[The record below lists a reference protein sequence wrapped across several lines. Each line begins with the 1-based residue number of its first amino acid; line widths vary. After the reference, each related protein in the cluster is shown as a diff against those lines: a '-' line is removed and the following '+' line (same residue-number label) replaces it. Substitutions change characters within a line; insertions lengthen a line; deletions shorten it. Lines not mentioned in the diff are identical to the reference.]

1 LRPAK
6 EYLLT
11 TGKAPRYR
19 DVGASFTIT
28 ASGIILTTF
37 ITGAAGFI
45 GSNLVD
51 RLLNDGEA
59 VVGYDN
65 LSTGMPEFIAS
76 ARQHRNFTFVQGDLL
91 DTRSLTEAMRD
102 ANRVVHLAANADV
115 RFGLTHPRK
124 DLEQNTI
131 ATFNVLEAMRAN
143 NVREITFSS
152 TGSIYGEAAVVP
164 TPEDAPFPVQTSLY
178 GASELAC
185 EGMIEAYAEGYGI
198 KARIF
203 RFVSILG
210 QRYNH
215 GHVFD
220 FMMQLAKNQ
229 YRLHV
234 LGDGKQRKSYLHVDD
249 CIEAMLLASWAS
261 DERIAIFNL
270 GADEV
275 CQISDSVDW
284 ILGRLNLSPRLSFS
298 GGRQGWIG
306 DNPLIHLDISH
317 IRGLGWQPKRSIRE
331 AVEHTV
337 DWLDANRW
345 VFAKRC

>member
-1 LRPAK
+1 MADRRGADCCGCVKASAK
-6 EYLLT
+6 
-11 TGKAPRYR
+11 G
-19 DVGASFTIT
+19 TI
-28 ASGIILTTF
+28 LPTF
-37 ITGAAGFI
+37 VTGAAGFI
-45 GSNLVD
+45 GSNLID
-51 RLLNDGEA
+51 RLLGAGEV

-65 LSTGMPEFIAS
+65 LSTGMLEFIAS

-91 DTRSLTEAMRD
+91 DARSLTEAMRG
-102 ANRVVHLAANADV
+102 ASRVVHLAANADV
-115 RFGLTHPRK
+115 RFGLAHPHK

-131 ATFNVLEAMRAN
+131 ATFNVLEAMRST

-152 TGSIYGEAAVVP
+152 TGSIYGEATVVP

-178 GASELAC
+178 GASKLAC
-185 EGMIEAYAEGYGI
+185 EGMIAAYAEGYGI
-198 KARIF
+198 RARIF

-210 QRYNH
+210 QRYSH

-229 YRLHV
+229 TKLHI

-249 CIEAMLLASWAS
+249 CIEAMLLALGVG

-270 GADEV
+270 GTDEV
-275 CQISDSVDW
+275 CQVLDSVSW
-284 ILGRLNLSPRLSFS
+284 IVGRLKLSPQLTFS

-306 DNPLIHLDISH
+306 DNPLIHLDTSR
-317 IRGLGWQPKRSIRE
+317 IRGLGWRPKRSIRE

-345 VFAKRC
+345 VFEKRH

>member
-1 LRPAK
+1 
-6 EYLLT
+6 
-11 TGKAPRYR
+11 
-19 DVGASFTIT
+19 
-28 ASGIILTTF
+28 LTTF
-37 ITGAAGFI
+37 VTGAAGFI

-51 RLLNDGEA
+51 RLLRDGEV

-91 DTRSLTEAMRD
+91 DTRSLTEATRG
-102 ANRVVHLAANADV
+102 ASRVAHLAANADV
-115 RFGLTHPRK
+115 RFGLDHPRK

-131 ATFNVLEAMRAN
+131 ATFNVLEAMRTN
-143 NVREITFSS
+143 DVREIAFSS
-152 TGSIYGEAAVVP
+152 TGSIYGETAVVP

-178 GASELAC
+178 GASKLAC
-185 EGMIEAYAEGYGI
+185 EGMIAAYAEGYGI

-210 QRYNH
+210 ERYSH

-220 FMMQLAKNQ
+220 FMKQLAEDRS
-229 YRLHV
+229 RLHI
-234 LGDGKQRKSYLHVDD
+234 LGDGQQRKSYLHVDD
-249 CIEAMLLASWAS
+249 CIEAMLLALSTG

-270 GADEV
+270 GTDEV
-275 CQISDSVDW
+275 CQVLDSVDW
-284 ILGRLNLSPRLSFS
+284 IVRRLRLSPQLSFS

-306 DNPLIHLDISH
+306 DNPLIHVDTSR
-317 IRGLGWQPKRSIRE
+317 IRGLGWRPKRSIRE
-331 AVEHTV
+331 AVELTV

-345 VFAKRC
+345 VFAKRH

>member
-1 LRPAK
+1 
-6 EYLLT
+6 
-11 TGKAPRYR
+11 
-19 DVGASFTIT
+19 V
-28 ASGIILTTF
+28 
-37 ITGAAGFI
+37 TGAAGFI

-51 RLLNDGEA
+51 RRLGDGE
-59 VVGYDN
+59 VIFGYDN
-65 LSTGMPEFIAS
+65 LSTGTPEFIAS
-76 ARQHRNFTFVQGDLL
+76 ASRHPNFTFVHGDLL
-91 DTRSLTEAMRD
+91 ETRALTEAMRG
-102 ANRVVHLAANADV
+102 ARRVVHLAANADV
-115 RFGLTHPRK
+115 RFGLSHPRK

-143 NVREITFSS
+143 NVREIAFSS

-164 TPEDAPFPVQTSLY
+164 TPEDAPFPIQTSLY
-178 GASELAC
+178 GASKLAC
-185 EGMIEAYAEGYGI
+185 EGMIAAYAEGYGI

-210 QRYNH
+210 QRYSH

-229 YRLHV
+229 DRLHI

-249 CIEAMLLASWAS
+249 CIEAMLLALDAD

-270 GADEV
+270 GTDEV
-275 CQISDSVDW
+275 CQVLDSVGW
-284 ILGRLNLSPRLSFS
+284 IVGRLRLSPQLSFS

-306 DNPLIHLDISH
+306 DNPLIHLDVSR
-317 IRGLGWQPKRSIRE
+317 IRGLGWRPTRSIRD
-331 AVEHTV
+331 AVELTV

-345 VFAKRC
+345 VFAKAH

>member
-1 LRPAK
+1 
-6 EYLLT
+6 
-11 TGKAPRYR
+11 
-19 DVGASFTIT
+19 VS
-28 ASGIILTTF
+28 TF
-37 ITGAAGFI
+37 VTGAAGFI

-51 RLLNDGEA
+51 RLLENGE
-59 VVGYDN
+59 VIVGYDD

-76 ARQHRNFTFVQGDLL
+76 ARRHRNFIFVEGDLL
-91 DTRSLTEAMRD
+91 DTRGLSNAMRGAD
-102 ANRVVHLAANADV
+102 RVLHLAANADV
-115 RFGLTHPRK
+115 RFGLAHPRK

-143 NVREITFSS
+143 NVNTIAFSS
-152 TGSIYGEAAVVP
+152 TGSIYGEATVVP

-178 GASELAC
+178 GASKLAC
-185 EGMIEAYAEGYGI
+185 EGMIAAYAEGYGM

-210 QRYNH
+210 QRYSH

-229 YRLHV
+229 NNLHI

-249 CIEAMLLASWAS
+249 CIEAMLLALNEG

-270 GADEV
+270 GTDEV
-275 CQISDSVDW
+275 CEVLDSVGW
-284 ILGRLNLSPRLSFS
+284 IAARLNLSPELSFS
-298 GGRQGWIG
+298 GGRKGWIG
-306 DNPLIHLDISH
+306 DNPLIHLDTSR
-317 IRGLGWQPKRSIRE
+317 IRSLGWRPKKSIRE
-331 AVEHTV
+331 AVELTV

-345 VFAKRC
+345 VFARRH

>member
-1 LRPAK
+1 LGSDRNA
-6 EYLLT
+6 
-11 TGKAPRYR
+11 
-19 DVGASFTIT
+19 GACVIAT
-28 ASGIILTTF
+28 ASGISLTTF
-37 ITGAAGFI
+37 VTGAAGFI

-51 RLLNDGEA
+51 RLLDDGEV

-76 ARQHRNFTFVQGDLL
+76 ARKHRNFILVHGDLL
-91 DTRSLTEAMRD
+91 DERRLTEAMRG

-143 NVREITFSS
+143 NVSEVAFSS
-152 TGSIYGEAAVVP
+152 TGSIYGEAVVVP
-164 TPEDAPFPVQTSLY
+164 TPEDSPFPVQTSLY
-178 GASELAC
+178 GASKLAC
-185 EGMIEAYAEGYGI
+185 EGMIAAYAEGYGI
-198 KARIF
+198 TARIF

-210 QRYNH
+210 QRYSH

-220 FMMQLAKNQ
+220 FMMQLAKNPN
-229 YRLHV
+229 RLHI

-249 CIEAMLLASWAS
+249 CIEAMLLALKSAE
-261 DERIAIFNL
+261 ERVTIFNL
-270 GADEV
+270 GTDEI
-275 CQISDSVDW
+275 CQVLDSVDW
-284 ILGRLNLSPRLSFS
+284 IVGRLRLSPQLSFS

-306 DNPLIHLDISH
+306 DNPLIQLDTSR
-317 IRGLGWQPKRSIRE
+317 IRGLGWRPKRSIRE
-331 AVEHTV
+331 AVELTV

-345 VFAKRC
+345 VFAKRH